1 MAPRDDVDE
10 SPVVEKL
17 SHQRVV
23 LSQNSHPNIKGSI
36 EGFIRLRMSLAPLVE

>member
-1 MAPRDDVDE
+1 MAPRAEVDE

-23 LSQNSHPNIKGSI
+23 LPQNRHPNIECPI
-36 EGFIRLRMSLAPLVE
+36 EGFIRLRMPLAPLVE